1 MTQKTATEKDMFIDS
16 WEHEFETALRV
27 LSEIPAGKED
37 FRPAPISR
45 TTRELA
51 GIIISGE
58 TVIAGAMSGTLPSA
72 PAPTGS
78 LSIPDLVRSYEAQH
92 RDLVAKVKAAPEVR
106 MDATIPFP
114 AGLKKMENK
123 RVGQVM
129 WMMLM
134 DHVHHR
140 GQMSVYLRLLGAK
153 VPAIC
158 GPSHDEPWK

>member
-1 MTQKTATEKDMFIDS
+1 MTQKTATEKDMFIEA

-27 LSEIPAGKED
+27 FREIPAGKED

-45 TTRELA
+45 TTRELV

-58 TVIAGAMSGTLPSA
+58 TVIEGALSGTLPSA
-72 PAPTGS
+72 PAPTGT
-78 LSIPDLVRSYEAQH
+78 LSIADLIRRYEAQH
-92 RDLVAKVKAAPEVR
+92 RDLVARAKSSPETR

-114 AGLKKMENK
+114 VGLKRMEDK

-158 GPSHDEPWK
+158 GPSADEPWK